1 MSRSLTIA
9 ALVMIAALATACA
22 TRPST
27 PAEASGV
34 AFVPERDLAGARV
47 ARGEFRT
54 ITGLRRSF
62 TAHLN
67 GVWDGTTLTLVEDFE
82 FDDGERDRKTWRLQR
97 IGPGR
102 YVGTREDVV
111 GEAVGYQD
119 GAAFRLE
126 YDILLPAENGRGR
139 QVRFRD
145 VMVLDNRGDVLN
157 EATVAWLGFRV
168 GSVSLRISA
177 TSEPPSASA
186 STRSLAEAAS

>member
-34 AFVPERDLAGARV
+34 AFVPERDLAGERV

-62 TAHLN
+62 TAHLS

-97 IGPGR
+97 VGPGR

-111 GEAVGYQD
+111 GAAVGYQD

-168 GSVSLRISA
+168 GSVSLRISR
-177 TSEPPSASA
+177 SEPSSE
-186 STRSLAEAAS
+186 SVSSRSLAEEAS